1 MAPSTT
7 QFTVRPQDLTP
18 ADDNVRTNLGDLTDL
33 IDSIQSHGVI
43 EPVVAYEEN
52 GSYHLVTGH
61 RRVEAAKQAG
71 IDEVPVRVIPKPT
84 DNERTEIM
92 LIENL
97 QREDLN
103 PVDEA
108 RGYAR
113 LKDMG
118 ISAKQIAKRVG
129 RSTGLLSMRLGL
141 LELPDDVLNEIR
153 NGRISLQDA
162 NNLREV
168 FREDGAREAWGW
180 ALSEAGDDGM
190 FPDIQADEAIDAWIV
205 RERLA
210 EARDAK
216 VLSDQIDAL
225 PEDAT
230 LINLSSLDEKER
242 KKVATLDELGV
253 SEEDVKSHDL
263 FAYAVIDGALV
274 PVISD
279 KTKFRSEIKKAMNAE
294 GEDAPAVPEGIKTA
308 FETAEQEAERKR
320 QERER
325 EQAQAEVFRRSA
337 SAAAGLIKKKTDQDA
352 IIDAHWLNSLSNAQ
366 AGEIVRALG
375 VDPIEHDEQVTETDA
390 EGNEVPVMN
399 VAEDGTETPKT
410 RTVKDHVATVKREAE
425 NVGVR
430 HLMLT
435 SILLADRDSDEFK
448 ALPKAA
454 TQAIKE
460 AESKVVKD
468 IAEERAKAAAA
479 KEEEAAKKAKERA
492 AVKAEAA
499 RQKAE
504 KAAKAAAEAAAAAGG
519 EPQDVTE

>member
-1 MAPSTT
+1 MAPNTT

-18 ADDNVRTNLGDLTDL
+18 SENNVRTNLGDLTDL
-33 IDSIQSHGVI
+33 IDSIQAHGVI
-43 EPVVAYEEN
+43 EPVVAYEEE
-52 GSYHLVTGH
+52 GRYHLVTGH
-61 RRVEAAKQAG
+61 RRVAAATEAG
-71 IDEVPVRVIPKPT
+71 VDEVPVRVIPKPS

-108 RGYAR
+108 MGYQR

-141 LELPDDVLNEIR
+141 LELPDDVLREIR
-153 NGRISLQDA
+153 VGRISLQDA

-168 FREDGAREAWGW
+168 FREDGARESWGW

-190 FPDIQADEAIDAWIV
+190 FPDIQADESIDAWIV

-216 VLSDQIDAL
+216 VLNDQIDAL

-230 LINLSSLDEKER
+230 LVNLSALDEKER
-242 KKVATLDELGV
+242 KKVATVEELGLSV
-253 SEEDVKSHDL
+253 DDVKDHAL

-274 PVISD
+274 EVITD
-279 KTKFRSEIKKAMNAE
+279 KTKFKSEVKKAMGAE
-294 GEDAPAVPEGIKTA
+294 GEDAPVVPDGIKTA

-325 EQAQAEVFRRSA
+325 EHQRAEVYRRSA
-337 SAAAGLIKKKTDQDA
+337 SAAAGLIKKKADQDA
-352 IIDAHWLNSLSNAQ
+352 VVEQHWLNTLSNSQ

-375 VDPIEHDEQVTETDA
+375 VDPIEHQENVTETNEAGEDVPVMEVDS
-390 EGNEVPVMN
+390 EGNE
-399 VAEDGTETPKT
+399 TQKT
-410 RTVKDHVATVKREAE
+410 RTVRDYAATVRREAD
-425 NVGVR
+425 NLGIR

-435 SILLADRDSDEFK
+435 GILLADRDSDEFQS
-448 ALPKAA
+448 LPKVAHV
-454 TQAIKE
+454 AIKE
-460 AESKVVKD
+460 AEGKVVKD
-468 IAEERAKAAAA
+468 IADERAAEEKAKAEA
-479 KEEEAAKKAKERA
+479 AAKKAQERA
-492 AVKAEAA
+492 AAKAEAA

-504 KAAKAAAEAAAAAGG
+504 KAAQEAAAAAKAAA
-519 EPQDVTE
+519 EDNSN